1 MKNITLS
8 NRTKGVF
15 FTIMSAFGFAMMSAF
30 VKLSGD
36 LPSFQK
42 TFFRN
47 ITSCIIAFILILIN
61 KESFFGK
68 LENQKILILR
78 SIFGTLGIVFNFYAI
93 DKLVLSDANMLN
105 KLSPFFVIIFS
116 ALFLKEKIH

>member
-8 NRTKGVF
+8 NRTKGVLF
-15 FTIMSAFGFAMMSAF
+15 IIMSAFGFAMMSAF

-47 ITSCIIAFILILIN
+47 ITSCIIAFILITIYER
-61 KESFFGK
+61 K
-68 LENQKILILR
+68 
-78 SIFGTLGIVFNFYAI
+78 Y
-93 DKLVLSDANMLN
+93 SD
-105 KLSPFFVIIFS
+105 
-116 ALFLKEKIH
+116 